1 MCLAL
6 TAGLLLAVPGQTLA
20 QDPTPV
26 FSTDADYRILTRYG
40 STTEIELAD
49 YLDAGATGTTFSL
62 KSCDSL
68 RTNYHGTPTI
78 TSGKLVLPSN
88 TLGHVHG
95 TNSETETVCT
105 VTGTHTDMTTED
117 QDFSLYTVPDR
128 VPPGLQPGAP
138 SVAEAR
144 ATAPPPTVTVSF
156 GAPTYTVP
164 EGGTISVTVL
174 LSDAPG
180 RELLIPLTETPGG
193 GATHDDYYDI
203 LSRLIFS
210 PTQTSWLFTFT
221 ATDDTDD
228 NDGKTVTLGFGT
240 LPPGVA
246 AGTYPTAT
254 ITITDNVDPPAPPP
268 TVTVSF
274 GAPTYTVPEGGTISV
289 TVLLSDAPGREVL
302 IPLTETPGGGATRD
316 DYYGVLSRLIFGP
329 TQTSWLFTFT
339 ATDDTDDDD
348 GKTVTLGFGTLP
360 PGVAAGTYP
369 TATITITDNVDP
381 PAPPPT
387 VTVSFGAPTY
397 TVPEGGTILVTVLLS
412 DAPGRE
418 VLIPLTETPGGGATH
433 DDYYDILSRLIFG
446 PTQTSWLF
454 TFTATDDT
462 DDDDGET
469 VTLGFGTL
477 PPGVAEGTYPTA
489 TVTIT
494 SNDTSMVG
502 DPPAVIATPTMLTFP
517 EGSGG
522 TYTVVLTSRPTG
534 PVTVTPTVVGARDV
548 TVDRPSL
555 TFTVRNW
562 DIPQTVTVRGADD
575 DDTTNDWATIE
586 HGVSGANY
594 ESVATRDVDV
604 TVIDDSRTRP
614 LSDRPTW

>member
-6 TAGLLLAVPGQTLA
+6 TAALLLAVPDTA
-20 QDPTPV
+20 ARPA
-26 FSTDADYRILTRYG
+26 DATV
-40 STTEIELAD
+40 
-49 YLDAGATGTTFSL
+49 
-62 KSCDSL
+62 
-68 RTNYHGTPTI
+68 TI
-78 TSGKLVLPSN
+78 TDNDDAPV
-88 TLGHVHG
+88 
-95 TNSETETVCT
+95 
-105 VTGTHTDMTTED
+105 
-117 QDFSLYTVPDR
+117 TVP
-128 VPPGLQPGAP
+128 
-138 SVAEAR
+138 
-144 ATAPPPTVTVSF
+144 TAPPPTVTVSF

-180 RELLIPLTETPGG
+180 REVLIPLTETPGG
-193 GATHDDYYDI
+193 GATRDDYYGV
-203 LSRLIFS
+203 LSRLIFG
-210 PTQTSWLFTFT
+210 PTQTSWVFTFT

-228 NDGKTVTLGFGT
+228 DGKTVTLGFGT

-329 TQTSWLFTFT
+329 TQTSWVFTFT
-339 ATDDTDDDD
+339 ATDDTDDD

-397 TVPEGGTILVTVLLS
+397 TVPEGGTISVTVLLS

-418 VLIPLTETPGGGATH
+418 VLIPLTETPGGGATR
-433 DDYYDILSRLIFG
+433 DDYYGVLSRLIFG
-446 PTQTSWLF
+446 PTQTSWVF

-462 DDDDGET
+462 DDDGKT

-477 PPGVAEGTYPTA
+477 PPGVAAGTYPTA
-489 TVTIT
+489 TITIT
-494 SNDTSMVG
+494 GNDTSVLG
-502 DPPAVIATPTMLTFP
+502 DHPAVIVTPTMLTFS

-575 DDTTNDWATIE
+575 DTTNDWATIE
-586 HGVSGANY
+586 HEVSGANY
-594 ESVATRDVDV
+594 ESVPARDVDV
-604 TVIDDSRTRP
+604 TVIDDSRARP